1 MKKKKT
7 IIVLLVV
14 SIVSIYAEKLQ
25 VSPMEDLNIT
35 AGVGYDINKG
45 LNGDVEYIVPIAIY
59 DFKTDG
65 KEGAGSSIKNST
77 KIINGSDISSSIIKT
92 KANSI
97 AEIRQQRQLKTS
109 KPFTIGTP
117 KITII
122 GEEQAFYGIRNIVNI
137 LFFNANVNDK
147 VIFTVGKGKAEDILR
162 VKVAGYPSAADY
174 MEGIVRNGT
183 NYNFFNTEYNLLNIY
198 VTLDSEGKNLVL
210 PYLEI
215 KDENIAITGMALFK
229 RDKMA
234 YVIPMG
240 EGKIMNMLREKN
252 GKGILSLQEGPD
264 KYINYDA
271 TVKRKVK
278 CNKIKGKYEFII
290 DLEFQGDIIEN
301 TLYKSMKK
309 ESEKEFEELIS
320 KKIETK
326 CYDFLCKMKNSYKID
341 CLNLGMYAA
350 AQYGRESGVDWNK
363 EVSNSD
369 IKVNVVVKIDK
380 IGIGQY

>member
-1 MKKKKT
+1 MKKV

-25 VSPMEDLNIT
+25 VSPMEELNIT

-45 LNGDVEYIVPIAIY
+45 LNGGVEYRVPISIY
-59 DFKTDG
+59 DFKTEG

-77 KIINGSDISSSIIKT
+77 KLIKGSDLSSSIIKT
-92 KANSI
+92 KANTI
-97 AEIRQQRQLKTS
+97 AEIRQQRQLNTS

-117 KITII
+117 KITVI
-122 GEEQAFYGIRNIVNI
+122 GEQQAFYGITNIVNI
-137 LFFNANVNDK
+137 LFFNAKVNDK
-147 VIFTVGKGKAEDILR
+147 VVFAVVKGKAEDILR

-174 MEGIVRNGT
+174 MEGIVRHGT
-183 NYNFFNTEYNLLNIY
+183 NYNFFNAEYNLLNIY

-215 KDENIAITGMALFK
+215 KDKNIAITGMALFK
-229 RDKMA
+229 GDKMA
-234 YVIPMG
+234 YVIPME
-240 EGKIMNMLREKN
+240 EGKIMNMLREKK

-290 DLEFQGDIIEN
+290 DLEFHGDIIEN
-301 TLYKSMKK
+301 TLDKSIKK
-309 ESEKEFEELIS
+309 ESEKEFKELIS
-320 KKIETK
+320 KKIEMR
-326 CYDFLCKMKNSYKID
+326 CYDFLCKMKNSYKVD

-350 AQYGRESGVDWNK
+350 AKYGRESGVDWNK

-369 IKVNVVVKIDK
+369 VRVNVVVNIDK

>member
-1 MKKKKT
+1 M
-7 IIVLLVV
+7 
-14 SIVSIYAEKLQ
+14 
-25 VSPMEDLNIT
+25 
-35 AGVGYDINKG
+35 
-45 LNGDVEYIVPIAIY
+45 
-59 DFKTDG
+59 
-65 KEGAGSSIKNST
+65 
-77 KIINGSDISSSIIKT
+77 
-92 KANSI
+92 
-97 AEIRQQRQLKTS
+97 
-109 KPFTIGTP
+109 
-117 KITII
+117 
-122 GEEQAFYGIRNIVNI
+122 
-137 LFFNANVNDK
+137 
-147 VIFTVGKGKAEDILR
+147 
-162 VKVAGYPSAADY
+162 
-174 MEGIVRNGT
+174 
-183 NYNFFNTEYNLLNIY
+183 
-198 VTLDSEGKNLVL
+198 
-210 PYLEI
+210 
-215 KDENIAITGMALFK
+215 
-229 RDKMA
+229 
-234 YVIPMG
+234 
-240 EGKIMNMLREKN
+240 
-252 GKGILSLQEGPD
+252 QEGPD

>member
-1 MKKKKT
+1 MKKKKI

-25 VSPMEDLNIT
+25 VSPVEDLNIT

-45 LNGDVEYIVPIAIY
+45 LNGEVEYRVPITIY
-59 DFKTDG
+59 DFKTKG

-77 KIINGSDISSSIIKT
+77 KIIKGSDVSSSIIKT
-92 KANSI
+92 KANTI
-97 AEIRQQRQLKTS
+97 AEIRQQRQLNAS

-122 GEEQAFYGIRNIVNI
+122 GEEQAFYGIKNIVNI
-137 LFFNANVNDK
+137 LFFNANGNDK
-147 VIFTVGKGKAEDILR
+147 VIFAVGKGKAEDILR
-162 VKVAGYPSAADY
+162 VKVDGYPSAADY
-174 MEGIVRNGT
+174 MEGIVRHGT

-215 KDENIAITGMALFK
+215 KDKNIAITGMALFK
-229 RDKMA
+229 GDKMA
-234 YVIPMG
+234 YVLPME

-252 GKGILSLQEGPD
+252 GKGILSLQESPD

-320 KKIETK
+320 KKIEMK

-350 AQYGRESGVDWNK
+350 AKYGRESGVDWND
-363 EVSNSD
+363 EVSNAD
-369 IKVNVVVKIDK
+369 IKVNVVVNIDK

>member
-1 MKKKKT
+1 MKKKKI

-25 VSPMEDLNIT
+25 VSPMENLNIT

-45 LNGDVEYIVPIAIY
+45 LNGDVEYRVPITIY
-59 DFKTDG
+59 DFKTKGKDG
-65 KEGAGSSIKNST
+65 TGSSIKNSI
-77 KIINGSDISSSIIKT
+77 KIIKGSDISSSIIKT
-92 KANSI
+92 KANTI
-97 AEIRQQRQLKTS
+97 AEIRQQRQLNAS

-117 KITII
+117 KITVI
-122 GEEQAFYGIRNIVNI
+122 GEEQAFYGITNIVNI

-147 VIFTVGKGKAEDILR
+147 AIFAVGKGKAEDILR

-174 MEGIVRNGT
+174 MEGVVRHGT
-183 NYNFFNTEYNLLNIY
+183 NYNFFNSEYNLLNIY

-215 KDENIAITGMALFK
+215 KDKNIAITGMALFK
-229 RDKMA
+229 GAKMA

-240 EGKIMNMLREKN
+240 EGKIMNMLREKK

-278 CNKIKGKYEFII
+278 CNKIKGRYEFII

-309 ESEKEFEELIS
+309 ESEKEFNELIS
-320 KKIETK
+320 KKIEMR
-326 CYDFLCKMKNSYKID
+326 CYDFLCKMKNSYKVD

-350 AQYGRESGVDWNK
+350 AKYGRESGVDWNK

-369 IKVNVVVKIDK
+369 IKVNVVVNIDK